1 MVSPQIR
8 SQWSSLNLLL
18 CNQKQ
23 DLVEE
28 YFCLCPIVVGQR
40 RLGLSSSISHSLLK
54 PEVWAQCSFWSH
66 HAKYGIQMYVAG
78 EKEKKKKEK
87 EKSKQIF
94 ICKPKITDGSESRHV
109 VPYPAVVEF
118 PYTSWPSMLKLSLFS
133 TAGTFLPSKRAIGF
147 LYLMFWSSY
156 VTYHHSHRL
165 VINHWD
171 LNVST

>member
-8 SQWSSLNLLL
+8 SQWSSLHLLL

-40 RLGLSSSISHSLLK
+40 RLGLSSSTSHSLLK

-78 EKEKKKKEK
+78 EKEKKKRKK
-87 EKSKQIF
+87 KRKANRFSSANQRSLMGVKADMLSHTLQLWSSHI
-94 ICKPKITDGSESRHV
+94 
-109 VPYPAVVEF
+109 PAGPPCSSFLCFLLQEHF
-118 PYTSWPSMLKLSLFS
+118 
-133 TAGTFLPSKRAIGF
+133 FLPNVQLGF
-147 LYLMFWSSY
+147 C
-156 VTYHHSHRL
+156 T
-165 VINHWD
+165 
-171 LNVST
+171 

>member
-40 RLGLSSSISHSLLK
+40 RLGLSSSTSHSLLK

-78 EKEKKKKEK
+78 EKEKKKERKREK
-87 EKSKQIF
+87 QTDFHLQTKDHWWEWKQTCCPIP
-94 ICKPKITDGSESRHV
+94 CNCG
-109 VPYPAVVEF
+109 VP
-118 PYTSWPSMLKLSLFS
+118 
-133 TAGTFLPSKRAIGF
+133 
-147 LYLMFWSSY
+147 SSQLALHAQAFFVFY
-156 VTYHHSHRL
+156 CRNISSFQTCNWVF
-165 VINHWD
+165 VP
-171 LNVST
+171 NVLE